1 MNATTNTHERDFHM
15 KSFGIVRLRTAV
27 LFFSL
32 LALTAVAFAAD
43 VDGTW
48 TATFD
53 TQIGEQH
60 YTYTF
65 KADGEKLTGTAKNDW
80 GERPIEDGTIK
91 GDDVAFTENVEFQG
105 QKITIKY
112 TGKLS
117 GDEIKFTRQVGTFAT
132 EEIVA
137 KRKK

>member
-1 MNATTNTHERDFHM
+1 ME
-15 KSFGIVRLRTAV
+15 SFALVRLRTAFLCFMV
-27 LFFSL
+27 
-32 LALTAVAFAAD
+32 LALAPIALAAN

-80 GERPIEDGTIK
+80 GERPIEDGTLK
-91 GDDVAFTENVEFQG
+91 GDDINFTENVEFQG